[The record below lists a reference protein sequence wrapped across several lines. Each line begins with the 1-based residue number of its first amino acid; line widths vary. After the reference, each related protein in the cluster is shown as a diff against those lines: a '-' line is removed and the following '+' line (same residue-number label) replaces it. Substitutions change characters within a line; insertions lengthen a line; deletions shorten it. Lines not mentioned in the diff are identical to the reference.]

1 VSTSGKPLETEG
13 ETIDEAIDNALA
25 ELAISREQAEVEVLQ
40 DARRGVFGFGGQ
52 PARVR
57 VSVREAVVV
66 DPLAAVPS
74 MPQPRATVGVIG
86 DDAVRVLTRLL
97 ELMGFGAKVDVV
109 GGDESGEVCLRIS
122 SEAGGLLIGR
132 HGQTLDA
139 LEYLLNRL
147 VERKDERI
155 RRLLLDS
162 EGYRERRRR
171 ELIETARRLA
181 ARVRETGRPVAMN
194 PSNARERRIV
204 HLALADDTRLSTRSD
219 GEGSF
224 RHVVIVPRRPGRDGA
239 TPRRRPN
246 SSDSSPH

>member
-1 VSTSGKPLETEG
+1 VSTSGKSLEAEG
-13 ETIDEAIDNALA
+13 ETVDEAIGNALA
-25 ELAISREQAEVEVLQ
+25 ELAITREQAEVEIVQ

-57 VSVREAVVV
+57 VSVRGAVVV
-66 DPLAAVPS
+66 EPLAAVSSIPE
-74 MPQPRATVGVIG
+74 PRGTVGAIG
-86 DDAVRVLTRLL
+86 GEAVGVLTRLL
-97 ELMGFGAKVDVV
+97 ELMGFGARVDAI
-109 GGDESGEVCLRIS
+109 GGDEPAEVCLRIS

-147 VERKDERI
+147 VERRDERI
-155 RRLLLDS
+155 RRILLDT

-204 HLALADDTRLSTRSD
+204 HLALADDARLSTRSD
-219 GEGSF
+219 GEGPF
-224 RHVVIVPRRPGRDGA
+224 RHVVISPRRPGRDGA
-239 TPRRRPN
+239 TPRR
-246 SSDSSPH
+246 SSP